1 MSSTDSIGALLG
13 LATFAGALLGLLCS
27 SLALLLGRAFQ
38 SEKLSSADN
47 PGAFV
52 PIQFSEAY
60 QHVGAMIAGAV
71 ALAALALAL
80 GPSLQ
85 LLLASVFALS
95 LLTLALI
102 DARLYVLPD
111 LITLPLMWLGLLIN
125 TQEQFAP
132 VAAAVLGAIIGYLSL
147 WTIYWLYKLLR
158 NKEGMGYGDFKLS
171 AAIGA
176 WLGWQAMPSVVLVAA
191 LTALCTAAVLLL
203 AGRLRIE
210 QPMPFGPFLAFAG
223 FLTMCLDQSV
233 AQWMS
238 RVLI

>member
-1 MSSTDSIGALLG
+1 M
-13 LATFAGALLGLLCS
+13 GLLCS

-38 SEKLSSADN
+38 AEKLSLADN
-47 PGAFV
+47 PGAFA
-52 PIQFSEAY
+52 PIQFSAAY

-125 TQEQFAP
+125 TQAHFAS
-132 VAAAVLGAIIGYLSL
+132 ATAAVLGAIVGYLSL
-147 WTIYWLYKLLR
+147 WTIYWLFKLLR

-176 WLGWQAMPSVVLVAA
+176 WLGWQALPSVVLVAS

-223 FLTMCLDQSV
+223 FLTMCVDQPFT
-233 AQWMS
+233 QWMS

>member
-1 MSSTDSIGALLG
+1 M
-13 LATFAGALLGLLCS
+13 GLLCS

-38 SEKLSSADN
+38 PEKPSSAED
-47 PGAFV
+47 PGAFA
-52 PIQFSEAY
+52 PIQLSAAY

-71 ALAALALAL
+71 ALATLALAL

-125 TQEQFAP
+125 TQEHFAP

-147 WTIYWLYKLLR
+147 WTIYWLFKLLR

-176 WLGWQAMPSVVLVAA
+176 WLGWQALPSVVLVAA

-223 FLTMCLDQSV
+223 FLTMCLDQPFT
-233 AQWMS
+233 QWMS
-238 RVLI
+238 WVLI

>member
-1 MSSTDSIGALLG
+1 M
-13 LATFAGALLGLLCS
+13 
-27 SLALLLGRAFQ
+27 
-38 SEKLSSADN
+38 
-47 PGAFV
+47 

-125 TQEQFAP
+125 TQEHFAP

-147 WTIYWLYKLLR
+147 WTIYWLFKLLR

-176 WLGWQAMPSVVLVAA
+176 WLGWQALPGVVLVAA
-191 LTALCTAAVLLL
+191 LTALSTATVLLL

-223 FLTMCLDQSV
+223 FLAMCLDQPFT
-233 AQWMS
+233 QWMS
-238 RVLI
+238 RVLV

>member
-1 MSSTDSIGALLG
+1 M
-13 LATFAGALLGLLCS
+13 GLLCS
-27 SLALLLGRAFQ
+27 SLALLVGRAFQ
-38 SEKLSSADN
+38 SEKHSSADN
-47 PGAFV
+47 PGAFAS
-52 PIQFSEAY
+52 IQFSATY

-71 ALAALALAL
+71 ALAALAFAL

-111 LITLPLMWLGLLIN
+111 QITLPLMWLGLLIN
-125 TQEQFAP
+125 TREYFAP
-132 VAAAVLGAIIGYLSL
+132 VVAAVLGAVIGYLSL
-147 WTIYWLYKLLR
+147 WTIYWLFKLLR

-176 WLGWQAMPSVVLVAA
+176 WLGWQALPGVVLVAA
-191 LTALCTAAVLLL
+191 LTALSTATVLLI

-223 FLTMCLDQSV
+223 FLAMCIDQPFT
-233 AQWMS
+233 QWMS
-238 RVLI
+238 RVLV

>member
-1 MSSTDSIGALLG
+1 M
-13 LATFAGALLGLLCS
+13 GLLCS

-47 PGAFV
+47 SGAFA
-52 PIQFSEAY
+52 PIQFSAAY

-125 TQEQFAP
+125 TQAHFAS
-132 VAAAVLGAIIGYLSL
+132 ATAAVLGAIVGYLSL
-147 WTIYWLYKLLR
+147 WTIYWLFKLLR

-176 WLGWQAMPSVVLVAA
+176 WLGWQALPSVVLVAA

-223 FLTMCLDQSV
+223 FLTMCLDQPFT
-233 AQWMS
+233 QWMS
-238 RVLI
+238 WVLI

>member
-1 MSSTDSIGALLG
+1 M
-13 LATFAGALLGLLCS
+13 GLLCS

-38 SEKLSSADN
+38 SEELSSADN
-47 PGAFV
+47 SGAFA
-52 PIQFSEAY
+52 PIQFSAAY

-125 TQEQFAP
+125 TQAHFAS
-132 VAAAVLGAIIGYLSL
+132 ATAAVLGAIVGYLSL
-147 WTIYWLYKLLR
+147 WTIHWLFKLLR
-158 NKEGMGYGDFKLS
+158 NKEGMGYGDFKLT

-176 WLGWQAMPSVVLVAA
+176 WLGWQALPSVVLVAA

-223 FLTMCLDQSV
+223 FLTMCLDQPFT
-233 AQWMS
+233 QWMS
-238 RVLI
+238 WVLI

>member
-1 MSSTDSIGALLG
+1 M
-13 LATFAGALLGLLCS
+13 
-27 SLALLLGRAFQ
+27 
-38 SEKLSSADN
+38 
-47 PGAFV
+47 

-125 TQEQFAP
+125 THEHFAP

-158 NKEGMGYGDFKLS
+158 NKESMGYGDFKLS

-233 AQWMS
+233 TQWVS

>member
-1 MSSTDSIGALLG
+1 
-13 LATFAGALLGLLCS
+13 
-27 SLALLLGRAFQ
+27 
-38 SEKLSSADN
+38 
-47 PGAFV
+47 
-52 PIQFSEAY
+52 
-60 QHVGAMIAGAV
+60 MIAGAV

-111 LITLPLMWLGLLIN
+111 LITLPLMWLGLIIN
-125 TQEQFAP
+125 TQEHFAP
-132 VAAAVLGAIIGYLSL
+132 VAAAVLGAVIGYLSL
-147 WTIYWLYKLLR
+147 WTIYWLFKLLR

-176 WLGWQAMPSVVLVAA
+176 WLGWQALPSVVLVAS

-223 FLTMCLDQSV
+223 FLTMCLDQPFT
-233 AQWMS
+233 QWMS
-238 RVLI
+238 WVLI

>member
-1 MSSTDSIGALLG
+1 M
-13 LATFAGALLGLLCS
+13 
-27 SLALLLGRAFQ
+27 
-38 SEKLSSADN
+38 
-47 PGAFV
+47 

-125 TQEQFAP
+125 TQEHFAP

-233 AQWMS
+233 TQWMS

>member
-1 MSSTDSIGALLG
+1 M
-13 LATFAGALLGLLCS
+13 GLLCS
-27 SLALLLGRAFQ
+27 SLALLLGRVFQ
-38 SEKLSSADN
+38 SENLSSADK
-47 PGAFV
+47 PGAFA
-52 PIQFSEAY
+52 PIHFSAAH
-60 QHVGAMIAGAV
+60 QHVGAMITGAV

-80 GPSLQ
+80 GASLQ

-111 LITLPLMWLGLLIN
+111 QITLPLMWLGLLVN
-125 TQEQFAP
+125 TQEHFAP

-147 WTIYWLYKLLR
+147 WTIYWLFKLLR

-176 WLGWQAMPSVVLVAA
+176 WLGWQALPSVVLVAA
-191 LTALCTAAVLLL
+191 LTALSTAAVLLL
-203 AGRLRIE
+203 AGRMRIE

-223 FLTMCLDQSV
+223 FLTMCLDQPST
-233 AQWMS
+233 QWMS

>member
-1 MSSTDSIGALLG
+1 M
-13 LATFAGALLGLLCS
+13 
-27 SLALLLGRAFQ
+27 
-38 SEKLSSADN
+38 
-47 PGAFV
+47 

-125 TQEQFAP
+125 THEHFAP

-147 WTIYWLYKLLR
+147 WTIYWLFKLLR

-176 WLGWQAMPSVVLVAA
+176 WLGWQALPSVVLVAA
-191 LTALCTAAVLLL
+191 LTALSTAAALLL
-203 AGRLRIE
+203 AGRFRIE

-223 FLTMCLDQSV
+223 FLTMCLDQPSI
-233 AQWMS
+233 QWMN

>member
-13 LATFAGALLGLLCS
+13 LATFAGTLLGLLCS

-47 PGAFV
+47 PGAFE
-52 PIQFSEAY
+52 PIQFSAAY

-71 ALAALALAL
+71 ALAALALAFGL
-80 GPSLQ
+80 SLQ

-125 TQEQFAP
+125 TQAHFAS
-132 VAAAVLGAIIGYLSL
+132 ATAAVLGAIVGYLSL
-147 WTIYWLYKLLR
+147 WTIYWLFKLLR

-176 WLGWQAMPSVVLVAA
+176 WLGWQALPSVVLVAS

-223 FLTMCLDQSV
+223 FLTMCLDQPFT
-233 AQWMS
+233 QWMS
-238 RVLI
+238 WVLI

>member
-1 MSSTDSIGALLG
+1 M
-13 LATFAGALLGLLCS
+13 GLLCS
-27 SLALLLGRAFQ
+27 SLALLVGRAFQ
-38 SEKLSSADN
+38 SEKHSSADD
-47 PGAFV
+47 PGVFA
-52 PIQFSEAY
+52 PIQFSATY

-71 ALAALALAL
+71 ALAALAFAL

-111 LITLPLMWLGLLIN
+111 RITLPLMWLGLLIN
-125 TQEQFAP
+125 TREYFAP
-132 VAAAVLGAIIGYLSL
+132 VVAAVLGAVIGYLSL
-147 WTIYWLYKLLR
+147 WTIYWLFKLLR

-176 WLGWQAMPSVVLVAA
+176 WLGWQALPSVVLVAA
-191 LTALCTAAVLLL
+191 LTALSTAAVLLL
-203 AGRLRIE
+203 AGRFRIE

-223 FLTMCLDQSV
+223 LMTMCLDQPSIL
-233 AQWMS
+233 WMS
-238 RVLI
+238 RVL

>member
-1 MSSTDSIGALLG
+1 M
-13 LATFAGALLGLLCS
+13 
-27 SLALLLGRAFQ
+27 
-38 SEKLSSADN
+38 
-47 PGAFV
+47 

-125 TQEQFAP
+125 TQEHFAP

-233 AQWMS
+233 TQWMS
-238 RVLI
+238 RLLI

>member
-1 MSSTDSIGALLG
+1 M
-13 LATFAGALLGLLCS
+13 
-27 SLALLLGRAFQ
+27 
-38 SEKLSSADN
+38 
-47 PGAFV
+47 
-52 PIQFSEAY
+52 PIQFSAAY

-125 TQEQFAP
+125 TQEHFAP

-147 WTIYWLYKLLR
+147 WTIYWLFKLLR

-176 WLGWQAMPSVVLVAA
+176 WLGWQALPSVVLVAA
-191 LTALCTAAVLLL
+191 LTTLCTAAVLLL

-223 FLTMCLDQSV
+223 FLTMCLDQPFT
-233 AQWMS
+233 QWMS
-238 RVLI
+238 WVLI

>member
-1 MSSTDSIGALLG
+1 M
-13 LATFAGALLGLLCS
+13 GLLCS

-47 PGAFV
+47 SGAFA
-52 PIQFSEAY
+52 PIQFSAAY

-111 LITLPLMWLGLLIN
+111 LITLPLMWLGLIIN
-125 TQEQFAP
+125 TQEHFAP
-132 VAAAVLGAIIGYLSL
+132 VAAAVLGAVIGYLSL
-147 WTIYWLYKLLR
+147 WTIYWLFKLLR

-176 WLGWQAMPSVVLVAA
+176 WLGWQALPSVVLVAA

-223 FLTMCLDQSV
+223 FLTMCVDQPFT
-233 AQWMS
+233 QWMS

>member
-1 MSSTDSIGALLG
+1 M
-13 LATFAGALLGLLCS
+13 GLLCS

-47 PGAFV
+47 SGAFA
-52 PIQFSEAY
+52 PIQFSTAY

-125 TQEQFAP
+125 TQAHFAS
-132 VAAAVLGAIIGYLSL
+132 ATAAVLGAIVGYLSL
-147 WTIYWLYKLLR
+147 WTIYWLFKLLR

-176 WLGWQAMPSVVLVAA
+176 WLGWQALPSVVLVAS

-223 FLTMCLDQSV
+223 FLTMCLDQPFT
-233 AQWMS
+233 QWMS
-238 RVLI
+238 WVLI

>member
-1 MSSTDSIGALLG
+1 LSSIDAIGALLG

-27 SLALLLGRAFQ
+27 LLALLLGRAFQ
-38 SEKLSSADN
+38 PDNLSLADN
-47 PGAFV
+47 PGAFA
-52 PIQFSEAY
+52 PIQFSAAN
-60 QHVGAMIAGAV
+60 QHLGAMIAGAV

-125 TQEQFAP
+125 TQAHFAS
-132 VAAAVLGAIIGYLSL
+132 ATAAVLGAIVGYLSL
-147 WTIYWLYKLLR
+147 WTIYWLFKLLR

-176 WLGWQAMPSVVLVAA
+176 WLGWQALPGVVLIAA

-203 AGRLRIE
+203 ARRMRIE

-223 FLTMCLDQSV
+223 FLTMCLDQPFT
-233 AQWMS
+233 QWMS
-238 RVLI
+238 RVLV

>member
-1 MSSTDSIGALLG
+1 M
-13 LATFAGALLGLLCS
+13 GLLCS
-27 SLALLLGRAFQ
+27 SLALLLGRVFQ
-38 SEKLSSADN
+38 SENLSSADK
-47 PGAFV
+47 PGAFA
-52 PIQFSEAY
+52 PIHFSAAH
-60 QHVGAMIAGAV
+60 QHVGAMITGAV

-80 GPSLQ
+80 GASLQ

-95 LLTLALI
+95 LITLALI

-111 LITLPLMWLGLLIN
+111 QITLPLMWLGLLVN
-125 TQEQFAP
+125 TQEHFAP

-147 WTIYWLYKLLR
+147 WTIYWLFKLLR

-176 WLGWQAMPSVVLVAA
+176 WLGWQALPGVVLVAA
-191 LTALCTAAVLLL
+191 LTALSTATVLLL

-223 FLTMCLDQSV
+223 FLAMCLDQPFT
-233 AQWMS
+233 QWMS
-238 RVLI
+238 RVLV